1 MVARG
6 TNRGGAVGKEAADRG
21 GRVGKE
27 SNGQPG
33 ADTAGDPYVP
43 SHGNGGYE
51 VESYELDLDYR
62 VNSNR
67 LTGKATITAVATQ
80 ALSRFS
86 LDLDSLRVAKVSVNG
101 RRAGRY
107 AHRAG
112 KLHVWPAVEIVDGA
126 EFVVDVQYS
135 GNPKPT
141 DSPWGELGWE
151 ELTDGVIVASQ
162 PSGAATWFPCNDHPG
177 DKAHYRI
184 TITTDSPYHVVAN
197 GRLVSRRTKASR
209 TTWVFDEAAPMA
221 TYLATVQIGRYD
233 VLELASTPVAQRA
246 VLPASQVRDFRS
258 DFGRQQDMMKLF
270 CRLFGPY
277 PFGGYTVVVT
287 DDPLEIPVEA
297 QGISVFG
304 SNHVDGRRGAERL
317 VAHEL
322 SHQWFGNSLTP
333 ATWQH
338 IWLNEGFACY
348 SEWLWSEESGGPTAA
363 QHASR
368 AYNRLAGLAQDL
380 VLSDPGPE
388 LMFDDR
394 LYKRGAITLH
404 MVRQQLG
411 DDAFFELLRTWT
423 RTNRDG
429 SVTTD
434 AFISLAT
441 TFARDAAAVRDLFAA
456 WLDSPELPPLPR
468 AGRRR

>member
-1 MVARG
+1 MVAEVRG
-6 TNRGGAVGKEAADRG
+6 T
-21 GRVGKE
+21 
-27 SNGQPG
+27 PG
-33 ADTAGDPYVP
+33 EDTAGDPYVP
-43 SHGNGGYE
+43 THGNGGYH
-51 VESYELDLDYR
+51 VESYELELDYR

-80 ALSRFS
+80 ALSRVSF
-86 LDLDSLRVAKVSVNG
+86 DLTGLRVAKVSVNG
-101 RRAGRY
+101 RRAARY
-107 AHRAG
+107 VHRNG
-112 KLHVWPAVEIVDGA
+112 KLQIWPATAIVDGG

-135 GNPKPT
+135 GNPAPA

-151 ELTDGVIVASQ
+151 ELTEGVIVASQ

-184 TITTDSPYHVVAN
+184 TVTTDSPYRVVAN

-209 TTWVFDEAAPMA
+209 TSWVYDQAAPMA

-233 VLELASTPVAQRA
+233 VLELASSPVPMRA
-246 VLPASQVRDFRS
+246 VLPTAQIREFRS
-258 DFGRQQDMMKLF
+258 DFGRQQDMMRLF
-270 CRLFGPY
+270 TRLFGPY
-277 PFGGYTVVVT
+277 PFVDYTVVVT
-287 DDPLEIPVEA
+287 DDPLEIPLEA

-322 SHQWFGNSLTP
+322 AHQWFGNSLTP
-333 ATWQH
+333 ANWQH

-348 SEWLWSEESGGPTAA
+348 AEWLWSQESGGLS
-363 QHASR
+363 ASQQVSK
-368 AYNRLAGLAQDL
+368 AYNRLKSLEQDL
-380 VLSDPGPE
+380 VLSDPGPN

-404 MVRQQLG
+404 VLRQLLG
-411 DDAFFELLRTWT
+411 DDRFFELLRTWT
-423 RTNRDG
+423 RRYRHG

-434 AFISLAT
+434 AFVSLAIE
-441 TFARDAAAVRDLFAA
+441 ACADGDAVRLLFST
-456 WLDSPELPPLPR
+456 WLESPQLPALPR
-468 AGRRR
+468 ASRRR

>member
-1 MVARG
+1 MVARD
-6 TNRGGAVGKEAADRG
+6 TDRG
-21 GRVGKE
+21 GGAGKALR
-27 SNGQPG
+27 SQPG

-43 SHGNGGYE
+43 THGNGGYG
-51 VESYELDLDYR
+51 VESYELDIDYR
-62 VNSNR
+62 LNSNR

-80 ALSRFS
+80 SLSRVSF
-86 LDLDSLRVAKVSVNG
+86 DLTGLRVAKVFVNG

-107 AHRAG
+107 AHRNG
-112 KLHVWPAVEIVDGA
+112 KLHIWPAVAISDGA

-135 GNPKPT
+135 GNPAPV

-151 ELTDGVIVASQ
+151 ELTEGVIVASQ

-209 TTWVFDEAAPMA
+209 TSWVFDQAAPMA

-233 VLELASTPVAQRA
+233 VLELAESPVTMRA
-246 VLPASQVRDFRS
+246 VLPASQVKDFRS
-258 DFGRQQDMMKLF
+258 DFGRQQDMMRLF
-270 CRLFGPY
+270 IKLFGPY

-287 DDPLEIPVEA
+287 DDPLEIPLEA

-322 SHQWFGNSLTP
+322 AHQWFGNSLTP
-333 ATWQH
+333 SEWQH

-348 SEWLWSEESGGPTAA
+348 AEWLWSEESGGLTAS
-363 QHASR
+363 QQASK
-368 AYNRLAGLAQDL
+368 AYSRLRGLEEDL
-380 VLSDPGPE
+380 LLGDPGPE

-404 MVRQQLG
+404 VLRQLLG
-411 DDAFFELLRTWT
+411 DDTFFELLRTWT
-423 RTNRDG
+423 RSYRHG
-429 SVTTD
+429 SVTTED
-434 AFISLAT
+434 FIVLATSLAP
-441 TFARDAAAVRDLFAA
+441 DADAVRELFMDWLYSADLPA
-456 WLDSPELPPLPR
+456 LPR
-468 AGRRR
+468 APRRR

>member
-1 MVARG
+1 MVARNKG
-6 TNRGGAVGKEAADRG
+6 QQ
-21 GRVGKE
+21 

-33 ADTAGDPYVP
+33 AATAGDPYVP
-43 SHGNGGYE
+43 SHGNGGYH

-62 VNSNR
+62 VSSNR

-80 ALSRFS
+80 ALSRISF
-86 LDLDSLRVAKVSVNG
+86 DLSGLRVAKVTVNG
-101 RRAGRY
+101 RRPQRY
-107 AHRAG
+107 VHRGG
-112 KLHVWPAVEIVDGA
+112 KLHISANIMDGA
-126 EFVVDVQYS
+126 EFTVDIQYGGS
-135 GNPKPT
+135 PKPE

-151 ELTDGVIVASQ
+151 ELTEGVIVASQ

-197 GRLVSRRTKASR
+197 GRLVSRRVKASR
-209 TTWVFDEAAPMA
+209 TTWVFDQAAPMA

-233 VLELASTPVAQRA
+233 AVELAASPVTTRA
-246 VLPASQVRDFRS
+246 VLPASQLREFRV

-277 PFGGYTVVVT
+277 PFGAYTVVVT
-287 DDPLEIPVEA
+287 DDPLEIPLEA

-304 SNHVDGRRGAERL
+304 SNHVDGRRGSERL

-322 SHQWFGNSLTP
+322 AHQWFGNSLTP
-333 ATWQH
+333 SSWQH

-348 SEWLWSEESGGPTAA
+348 AEWLWSEASGGLTAA
-363 QHASR
+363 QQVQKAQSR
-368 AYNRLAGLAQDL
+368 LKSLPQDL
-380 VLSDPGPE
+380 LLSDPGPE

-404 MVRQQLG
+404 VLRQHLG

-423 RTNRDG
+423 KTYRHG

-434 AFISLAT
+434 DFIALAVSLSP
-441 TFARDAAAVRDLFAA
+441 DEGAVRHLFAL
-456 WLDSPELPPLPR
+456 WLDSTDLPAFRSGRLRPR
-468 AGRRR
+468 P

>member
-1 MVARG
+1 MVAEFKG
-6 TNRGGAVGKEAADRG
+6 
-21 GRVGKE
+21 
-27 SNGQPG
+27 SPG
-33 ADTAGDPYVP
+33 DPTAGDSYVP
-43 SHGNGGYE
+43 ARGNGGYH

-67 LTGKATITAVATQ
+67 LSGKATITAVATQ
-80 ALSRFS
+80 ALSRVSF
-86 LDLDSLRVAKVSVNG
+86 DLAGLRVTKVYVNG
-101 RRAGRY
+101 RRAARY
-107 AHRAG
+107 THRSG
-112 KLHVWPAVEIVDGA
+112 KLHVWPASTIVDGG

-135 GNPKPT
+135 GNPAPI

-151 ELTDGVIVASQ
+151 ELTEGVIVASQ

-184 TITTDSPYHVVAN
+184 TITTDSPYYVVAN

-209 TTWVFDEAAPMA
+209 TSWVYDQAAPMA

-233 VLELASTPVAQRA
+233 VLELASSPVPMRG
-246 VLPASQVRDFRS
+246 VLPAAQVREFRS
-258 DFGRQQDMMKLF
+258 DFGRQQNMMQLF
-270 CRLFGPY
+270 TRLFGPY
-277 PFGGYTVVVT
+277 PFGSYTVVVT
-287 DDPLEIPVEA
+287 DDPLEIPLEA

-322 SHQWFGNSLTP
+322 AHQWFGNSLTP
-333 ATWQH
+333 ASWRH

-348 SEWLWSEESGGPTAA
+348 AEWLWSEASGGLSAT
-363 QHASR
+363 QQVTR
-368 AYNRLAGLAQDL
+368 AYNRLKGLDQDL
-380 VLSDPGPE
+380 VLSDPGPD

-404 MVRQQLG
+404 VLRQLLG
-411 DDAFFELLRTWT
+411 DDPFFELLRTWT
-423 RTNRDG
+423 RRYRHG

-434 AFISLAT
+434 AFISLAAE
-441 TFARDAAAVRDLFAA
+441 FCGDWVALRGLFSV
-456 WLDSPELPPLPR
+456 WLNFPELPALPR

>member
-1 MVARG
+1 MVARNKG
-6 TNRGGAVGKEAADRG
+6 QQ
-21 GRVGKE
+21 

-33 ADTAGDPYVP
+33 AATAGDPYVP
-43 SHGNGGYE
+43 SHGNGGYH

-62 VNSNR
+62 VSSNR

-80 ALSRFS
+80 ALSRISF
-86 LDLDSLRVAKVSVNG
+86 DLSGLRVAKVTVNG
-101 RRAGRY
+101 RRPQRY
-107 AHRAG
+107 VHRGG
-112 KLHVWPAVEIVDGA
+112 KLHISANIMDGA
-126 EFVVDVQYS
+126 EFTVDIQYGGS
-135 GNPKPT
+135 PKPE

-151 ELTDGVIVASQ
+151 ELTEGVIVASQ

-197 GRLVSRRTKASR
+197 GRLVSRRVKASR
-209 TTWVFDEAAPMA
+209 TTWVFDQAAPMA

-233 VLELASTPVAQRA
+233 AVELAASPVTTRA
-246 VLPASQVRDFRS
+246 VLPASQLREFRV

-277 PFGGYTVVVT
+277 PFGAYTVVVT
-287 DDPLEIPVEA
+287 DDPLEIPLEA

-304 SNHVDGRRGAERL
+304 SNHVDGRRGSERL

-322 SHQWFGNSLTP
+322 AHQWFGNSLTP
-333 ATWQH
+333 SSWQH

-348 SEWLWSEESGGPTAA
+348 AEWLWSEASGGLTAA
-363 QHASR
+363 QQVQKAQSR
-368 AYNRLAGLAQDL
+368 LKSLPQDL
-380 VLSDPGPE
+380 LLSDPGPE
-388 LMFDDR
+388 LKFDDR

-404 MVRQQLG
+404 VLRQHLG

-423 RTNRDG
+423 KTYRHG

-434 AFISLAT
+434 DFIALAVSLSP
-441 TFARDAAAVRDLFAA
+441 DEGAVRHLFAL
-456 WLDSPELPPLPR
+456 WLDSTDLPAFRSGRLRPR
-468 AGRRR
+468 P

>member
-1 MVARG
+1 MVAHD
-6 TNRGGAVGKEAADRG
+6 TDRGGGVGKEFNGPPG
-21 GRVGKE
+21 G
-27 SNGQPG
+27 
-33 ADTAGDPYVP
+33 DDAGDRYVP
-43 SHGNGGYE
+43 GHGNGGYR
-51 VESYELDLDYR
+51 VASYELDLDYR

-67 LTGKATITAVATQ
+67 LSGRATITAVATH
-80 ALSRFS
+80 ALSRVS
-86 LDLDSLRVAKVSVNG
+86 LDLAGLRVAKVFVNG

-112 KLHVWPAVEIVDGA
+112 KLHIWPAIDITDGA

-135 GNPKPT
+135 GNPKPM

-151 ELTDGVIVASQ
+151 ELTEGVIVASQ
-162 PSGAATWFPCNDHPG
+162 PSGASTWFPCNDHPS

-184 TITTDSPYHVVAN
+184 TVTTDSPYQVVAN

-209 TTWVFDEAAPMA
+209 TSWVFDQAAPMA

-233 VLELASTPVAQRA
+233 VLELASSPVTMRG
-246 VLPASQVRDFRS
+246 VLPTSQVRDFRS

-270 CRLFGPY
+270 SRLFGPY

-287 DDPLEIPVEA
+287 DDPLEIPLEA

-322 SHQWFGNSLTP
+322 AHQWFGNSLTP
-333 ATWQH
+333 SRWQD

-348 SEWLWSEESGGPTAA
+348 SEWLWSEESGGLS
-363 QHASR
+363 ASQQVSK
-368 AYNRLAGLAQDL
+368 AYSRLSGLPQDL

-404 MVRQQLG
+404 MLRQQLG
-411 DDAFFELLRTWT
+411 DDTFFELLRTWT
-423 RTNRDG
+423 RQNRHG
-429 SVTTD
+429 SVTTA
-434 AFISLAT
+434 AFISLALTYAPDPNATQSLFT
-441 TFARDAAAVRDLFAA
+441 T
-456 WLDSPELPPLPR
+456 WLDSAALPQLPR
-468 AGRRR
+468 RRR